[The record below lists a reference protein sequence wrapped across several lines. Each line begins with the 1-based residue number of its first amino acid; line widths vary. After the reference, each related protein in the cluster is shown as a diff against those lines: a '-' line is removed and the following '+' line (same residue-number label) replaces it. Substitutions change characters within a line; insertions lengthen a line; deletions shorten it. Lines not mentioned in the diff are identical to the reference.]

1 MASSGS
7 NIQHTEIDNII
18 REKFGN
24 FQNFYSSDWWRKI
37 KTIPMYSEINNV
49 ADIQNDGE
57 LNALIAI
64 LNEIND
70 YFDETILDSPE
81 ILPVFNNIQA
91 LNNALRLIIDTQ
103 EEEQDREQFDANHGF
118 FNPQNIE
125 PNVELYLS
133 PDETIANEFNK
144 PLNNTPTSSTKNHGG
159 RKRKTNKCKL
169 NKRKTNKRKTNKRK
183 TNKRKLN
190 KRKTNK
196 RKTNKRK
203 LNK

>member
-144 PLNNTPTSSTKNHGG
+144 PLNDTPTSSTKNHGG

-169 NKRKTNKRKTNKRK
+169 NKRKTNKRK
-183 TNKRKLN
+183 LN